1 MSYPESVSKLIDEF
15 ASMPGIGRR
24 SAERLAFHVLK
35 SSKEEAL
42 GLSDAIRRVKENVRH
57 CSVCWNLA
65 DDDPCPICLDERRD
79 ASIVLVVEQPRD
91 LISLE
96 LTGMH
101 AGVYH
106 VLLGRLDPLDGIG
119 PEGITVADLLAR
131 LRDPARN
138 ARGVP
143 VKELVLGLNPDMEGD
158 RPPSTWPRRRGASGS
173 GPRDSPAGSPWQ
185 SDRIREPCR
194 PRGCDLGTSP
204 DRLSDRSKDPRLAWI
219 VQGDAISRR
228 YHA

>member
-138 ARGVP
+138 ARGTAVR
-143 VKELVLGLNPDMEGD
+143 ELVLGLNPDMEGD
-158 RPPSTWPRRRGASGS
+158 TTALHVAEEAKRLGIRTTRLARGLPSGS
-173 GPRDSPAGSPWQ
+173 QIEYASRAV
-185 SDRIREPCR
+185 
-194 PRGCDLGTSP
+194 
-204 DRLSDRSKDPRLAWI
+204 LA
-219 VQGDAISRR
+219 DAISERR
-228 YHA
+228 QID